1 MTKYAGP
8 IVITGMGAV
17 SPFGLGVEAI
27 WSALERGE
35 RQATTVRPGE
45 QPVWGLEVGEWHPA
59 DLLGKRGLQYLRP
72 SSQFLLG
79 ASLLALQSAGLASG
93 DLPPDELGIT
103 VGCNLG
109 GAQSFLDYDYTAI
122 TEGPYTTSPM
132 EAPNTLANA
141 PASHLAIRLKARALN
156 TTIASGQCAGLDALG
171 YAMKMLRNGR
181 AQQTVVGGVEELSP
195 IALSAY
201 CDAKVVAGGEK
212 EDAGLPF
219 DTESTG
225 WLPGEGAAVVIL
237 ERQADAVARG
247 ARPLAELAGWSSAFA
262 PSQTLEKRSSVL
274 RRTALQA
281 LAAANLS
288 PTDVDVVVAGA
299 NGLPVGDRAEA
310 LAIEDLF
317 APQTQVLVTAMK
329 GILGET
335 YGASGLFQA
344 LAAVCMIDY
353 GIVPLTVERER
364 QCRVGPPVYGLSTEA
379 RLWDGSK
386 RGTTLLLTQDLF
398 GSTSA
403 VVIRGCER

>member
-1 MTKYAGP
+1 MTKYDGP

-17 SPFGLGVEAI
+17 SPFGSGVKAL

-35 RQATTVRPGE
+35 RRSMIVRLGE
-45 QPVWGLEVGEWHPA
+45 PPVWGLAVGEWNPA

-79 ASLLALQSAGLASG
+79 ASLLALQEAGLASG
-93 DLPPDELGIT
+93 DLPPDELGIV

-109 GAQSFLDYDYTAI
+109 GAQSFSDYDYTAI
-122 TEGPYTTSPM
+122 TEGPHTTSPM

-181 AQQTVVGGVEELSP
+181 AQQTVVGGVEELSS
-195 IALSAY
+195 IALSTY
-201 CDAKVVAGGEK
+201 RDARVVVGGQK

-219 DTESTG
+219 DEESTG
-225 WLPGEGAAVVIL
+225 WLPSEGAAVVML

-274 RRTALQA
+274 RRTAEQA
-281 LAAANLS
+281 LDAAHLS
-288 PTDVDVVVAGA
+288 PADVDVVVAGA
-299 NGLPVGDRAEA
+299 NGLRMGDQAEA
-310 LAIEDLF
+310 LALQDLF
-317 APQTQVLVTAMK
+317 AHQPQVFVSAIK

-353 GIVPLTVERER
+353 GMVPLTVTRER
-364 QCRVGPPVYGLSTEA
+364 QHRLTPPVSGLSAET
-379 RLWDGSK
+379 RPWVGSK
-386 RGTTLLLTQDLF
+386 CGTILLLTQDLF